1 MDGFE
6 ETNLQNFIKEK
17 DIIKVID
24 QMTYLNKFN
33 TFIYQ
38 DSKPVD
44 INQFNNLSHLL
55 NDFDSKLVGQTIA

>member
-33 TFIYQ
+33 MFIYQ

-44 INQFNNLSHLL
+44 INQFNNLIHLL